1 MIYKDMTNSDYHSH
15 PAISSSAVKTVAK
28 STIAHWLGQ
37 ERRETSAMALGS
49 AVHSLTLEP
58 HLGGTVR
65 GPETRRGNAW
75 KDAVAEAKTFNPD
88 AIVLPEAEFDE
99 IEKIA
104 ASARAHPVMQD
115 YLEHQDSKIEM
126 SIVLTDPD
134 YGFELR
140 ARPDL
145 YCAKNG
151 MMIDLKSTIDAS
163 PRGFA
168 RSAAQFGYFTQA
180 AFYRRVLT
188 LEGLPVSD
196 FIFLAV
202 EKDAPYA
209 TCAHAVS
216 PEGMAYGEA
225 QMHKALEKI
234 ARYKDTGEISTGWP
248 DMVTLSPPAWVADVV
263 SD

>member
-1 MIYKDMTNSDYHSH
+1 MIYPSMTNTSYHSLD
-15 PAISSSAVKTVAK
+15 AISSTAVKTV
-28 STIAHWLGQ
+28 SSQSVAHWLGQ
-37 ERRETSAMALGS
+37 ERKETPALAIGT
-49 AVHSLTLEP
+49 AIHSLTLEP
-58 HLGGTVR
+58 EKGEVAR

-75 KDAVAEAKTFNPD
+75 GEAVELAKSFNPD
-88 AIVLPEAEFDE
+88 AVVLPSGEYDKVEA
-99 IEKIA
+99 IA

-145 YCAKNG
+145 FNDSNG
-151 MMIDLKSTIDAS
+151 MMIDHKSTIDAS

-168 RSAAQFGYFTQA
+168 RSAVNFGYFTQA

-216 PEGMAYGEA
+216 PEGMAYGDTM
-225 QMHKALEKI
+225 MHRALEDI
-234 ARYKDTGEISTGWP
+234 ARYKETGEISTGWP

-263 SD
+263 AD